1 MRLLKNIILI
11 FSISTV
17 LTSCFY
23 STKYIAKYNI
33 SPTKSNEQTILDIR
47 ETINNLSQEYNLM
60 VDNKFSQTDTLGY
73 FGDPYHYFKFWT
85 SSKDSIIRLNLDYH
99 GQFGKRKSPPY
110 DTFLSQLTVILNQ
123 NFSVTLYEV
132 DEKSNRKNKS
142 RKSKTAANKK

>member
-1 MRLLKNIILI
+1 
-11 FSISTV
+11 
-17 LTSCFY
+17 
-23 STKYIAKYNI
+23 
-33 SPTKSNEQTILDIR
+33 
-47 ETINNLSQEYNLM
+47 M